1 MCRVLRF
8 FSLCSEV
15 LPKNQSHNGRIC
27 GFLSYLIWQGIYGAV
42 SSAPEPSTPTLG
54 WLKPSLSVLMTTVG
68 TLSLN
73 VCVCVCVCF
82 PGVSVVKNLS
92 AMPEMWVRSLG
103 QKDSPGVGNG
113 YPLQYSGE
121 SHGQRR
127 LESPWGHEESDTI

>member
-1 MCRVLRF
+1 M
-8 FSLCSEV
+8 
-15 LPKNQSHNGRIC
+15 
-27 GFLSYLIWQGIYGAV
+27 

-73 VCVCVCVCF
+73 VCVCVCVCVCF

-92 AMPEMWVRSLG
+92 AMHEMWVRSLG